1 MSDDRT
7 KLDQWHQM
15 VRLIFP
21 RINVAEKPKEVALT
35 ALSELEGMTVDI
47 EVRILLTGF
56 LLRTAGK
63 DEDAKVALISV
74 ANGSNFYLSTLAKSV
89 LANYDKQTS
98 EPEELRNERSMKL
111 ESLRRQIKCATD
123 LWLSLLETGSKHH
136 AVTALMAYEIM
147 MEHRDVNRDT
157 TYPVQ
162 VPVEFAPAVLGS
174 LRLLKESQSHLDSDL
189 ANVAITTA
197 HSPNISEANKE
208 EIMQLFKSFDLT

>member
-1 MSDDRT
+1 
-7 KLDQWHQM
+7 
-15 VRLIFP
+15 
-21 RINVAEKPKEVALT
+21 
-35 ALSELEGMTVDI
+35 
-47 EVRILLTGF
+47 
-56 LLRTAGK
+56 
-63 DEDAKVALISV
+63 
-74 ANGSNFYLSTLAKSV
+74 
-89 LANYDKQTS
+89 
-98 EPEELRNERSMKL
+98 
-111 ESLRRQIKCATD
+111 
-123 LWLSLLETGSKHH
+123 
-136 AVTALMAYEIM
+136 M